1 MLTPLL
7 SDTKVLQNF
16 TIVEK
21 QCSVEPE
28 KKRESR
34 STVKTSL
41 LSYVRDKQNLSLP
54 ASVSL
59 FGTLMNNVFYGLGNA
74 TCLEWHH
81 PAVVVNGFFFFV
93 S

>member
-16 TIVEK
+16 TIVK
-21 QCSVEPE
+21 KAVLSGAR

-41 LSYVRDKQNLSLP
+41 LSIVRDKQNLSLP

-81 PAVVVNGFFFFV
+81 PAVVVN
-93 S
+93 

>member
-28 KKRESR
+28 KRESR

-59 FGTLMNNVFYGLGNA
+59 FGTLMNNVFYDLGNA
-74 TCLEWHH
+74 TCLE
-81 PAVVVNGFFFFV
+81 
-93 S
+93 